1 MASTHDE
8 LVRYLA
14 ADVEHTHDVLAWW
27 HEHRTTY
34 PRLSRMAFDYL
45 SIPGSFLSES
55 CYGFTDM
62 YLIPSI
68 TVATS
73 VDVERTF
80 SRGRLL
86 LSHVCSRLNVQSI
99 RALLCLGAWSLM
111 GLVKDKDVLD
121 VTRMADLKAQ
131 EEDSELE
138 VVAVN
143 LNVAV

>member
-1 MASTHDE
+1 
-8 LVRYLA
+8 
-14 ADVEHTHDVLAWW
+14 
-27 HEHRTTY
+27 
-34 PRLSRMAFDYL
+34 MAFDYL

-62 YLIPSI
+62 YLILLI

-86 LSHVCSRLNVQSI
+86 LSHVRSRLNVQSI

-121 VTRMADLKAQ
+121 VTRMPDLKAQ
-131 EEDSELE
+131 EEDSEVE